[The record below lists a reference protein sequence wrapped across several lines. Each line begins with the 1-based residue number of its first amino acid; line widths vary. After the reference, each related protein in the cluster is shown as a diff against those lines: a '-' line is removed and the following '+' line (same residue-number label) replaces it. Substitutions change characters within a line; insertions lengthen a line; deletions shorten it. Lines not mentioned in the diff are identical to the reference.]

1 MVGKL
6 PNLGEQLMYQ
16 EHFKLREAPFSLTP
30 DSDYFYNY
38 TGHQEALN
46 VLLVALQSGEGLIKI
61 TGEVGTG
68 KTLLCRKLLAALT
81 SDFQTAYLPNPLL
94 KPFELYQALAE
105 ELGINI
111 PRGIT
116 MHDLVKRI
124 TEQLVGLRHKNKK
137 VVLCIDEAQAMP
149 KETLEAL
156 RLFSNLETEKHK
168 LLQIVVFAQPE
179 LNKLLEGSDLRQ
191 LRQRITFSY
200 DLPALDREAVTG
212 YVNHRLKVAGHKDGK
227 LFDNAALDAIYQSSR
242 GIPRLVNI
250 LCHKSLMVAY
260 GQGRPM
266 VDLRQVKLASLD
278 TEDATQLSWSMSAG
292 KSFNLK
298 IGIITLLEIVLVIYL
313 LRSVLS

>member
-1 MVGKL
+1 
-6 PNLGEQLMYQ
+6 MYLD
-16 EHFKLREAPFSLTP
+16 HFNLRETPFSLTP
-30 DSDYFYNY
+30 DPVFFYNY
-38 TGHQEALN
+38 TGHQQALN

-81 SDFQTAYLPNPLL
+81 NDFQTAYLPNPLL
-94 KPFELYQALAE
+94 KPFELYQAFAE
-105 ELGINI
+105 ELGVKI
-111 PRGIT
+111 PHGIT

-124 TEQLVGLRHKNKK
+124 TEQLVELRQKDKK

-149 KETLEAL
+149 PDTLEAL

-179 LNKLLEGSDLRQ
+179 LDKMLESSDLRQ

-200 DLPALDREAVTG
+200 DLPSLNREAVTG
-212 YVNHRLKVAGHKDGK
+212 YVTYRLKAAGHKDGQ
-227 LFDNAALDAIYQSSR
+227 LFDTAALDAVYRASR

-250 LCHKSLMVAY
+250 LCHKALMAAY
-260 GQGRPM
+260 GQGEAG
-266 VDLRQVKLASLD
+266 VELAQIKMACRD
-278 TEDATQLSWSMSAG
+278 TEDATPLSWSLLSG
-292 KSFNLK
+292 HSFNVA
-298 IGIITLLEIVLVIYL
+298 IGMITLLEIVLVAYL

>member
-1 MVGKL
+1 
-6 PNLGEQLMYQ
+6 MYQ

-30 DSDYFYNY
+30 DPDYFYNY
-38 TGHQEALN
+38 TGHQQALN

-68 KTLLCRKLLAALT
+68 KTLLCRKLIAAL
-81 SDFQTAYLPNPLL
+81 SNDFQTAYLPNPLL

-105 ELGINI
+105 ELGLPI
-111 PRGIT
+111 PGGIT
-116 MHDLVKRI
+116 MHDLVKQI
-124 TEQLVGLRHKNKK
+124 TSRLVELRQKNRK

-179 LNKLLEGSDLRQ
+179 LNKMLESGDLRQ

-212 YVNHRLKVAGHKDGK
+212 YVNHRLTVAGHGGSH
-227 LFDNAALDAIYQSSR
+227 LFETAALDAVYRSSR
-242 GIPRLVNI
+242 GIPRLINI
-250 LCHKSLMVAY
+250 LCHKALMAAY
-260 GQGRPM
+260 GQGQVV
-266 VDLRQVKLASLD
+266 VDLSQVKMASRD
-278 TEDATQLSWSMSAG
+278 TEDATQLSRSLLAG
-292 KSFNLK
+292 KSFNLL
-298 IGIITLLEIVLVIYL
+298 IGIITLLEIILVIYL

>member
-1 MVGKL
+1 
-6 PNLGEQLMYQ
+6 MYQ

-30 DSDYFYNY
+30 DPDFFYNY
-38 TGHQEALN
+38 TGHQQALN

-81 SDFQTAYLPNPLL
+81 NDFQTAYLPNPLL

-111 PRGIT
+111 PVGIT

-124 TEQLVGLRHKNKK
+124 TEQLVNLRQKNKK

-149 KETLEAL
+149 QETLEAL

-179 LNKLLEGSDLRQ
+179 LDKMLESSDLRQ

-200 DLPALDREAVTG
+200 DLPSLDRDAVTG
-212 YVNHRLKVAGHKDGK
+212 YVNHRLKVAGHEGASI
-227 LFDNAALDAIYQSSR
+227 FDTAALDAVYRSSR

-250 LCHKSLMVAY
+250 LCHKALMVAY
-260 GQGRPM
+260 GQGQSV
-266 VDLRQVKLASLD
+266 VDLAQVKLASRD
-278 TEDATQLSWSMSAG
+278 TEDATRLSMSLLAG
-292 KSFNLK
+292 KSFNAT
-298 IGIITLLEIVLVIYL
+298 IGIITLLEIVLIVYL
-313 LRSVLS
+313 LRSMLS

>member
-1 MVGKL
+1 
-6 PNLGEQLMYQ
+6 MYQ

-30 DSDYFYNY
+30 DPDYFYNY
-38 TGHQEALN
+38 TGHQQALN

-68 KTLLCRKLLAALT
+68 KTLLCRKLLAAL
-81 SDFQTAYLPNPLL
+81 SNDFQTAYLPNPLL

-105 ELGINI
+105 ELGVNI
-111 PRGIT
+111 PNGIT

-124 TEQLVGLRHKNKK
+124 TEQLVGLRQKNKK
-137 VVLCIDEAQAMP
+137 VVLCIDEGQAMP

-179 LNKLLEGSDLRQ
+179 LNKMLEGSDLRQ

-200 DLPALDREAVTG
+200 DLPALDREAVSG
-212 YVNHRLKVAGHKDGK
+212 YVNHRLKVAGHKDGR
-227 LFDNAALDAIYQSSR
+227 LFGTAALDAVFRASR

-250 LCHKSLMVAY
+250 LCHKALMAAY
-260 GQGRPM
+260 GQGQAV
-266 VDLRQVKLASLD
+266 VDLPQVKMACQD
-278 TEDATQLSWSMSAG
+278 TEDATPLSRSLLAG
-292 KSFNLK
+292 KSFNLS
-298 IGIITLLEIVLVIYL
+298 IGVITLLEIALVVYL
-313 LRSVLS
+313 LRSLLS